1 MASTKTLD
9 TITLRNL
16 HTTCC
21 IGPDAWSRPGKQQP
35 LLLTLALHLDTS
47 AAGATDD
54 IDSTFSYGIMC
65 KDVLAAIEG
74 GDFESMRALV
84 EGIVRVARG
93 WPGVGLRVGVVAMK
107 ALLRVEGG
115 LGLEVSY
122 EREIW
127 GWRRGVWEWGVRG
140 LRCACVVGVN
150 EHERGERQGVVLG
163 LGLGLEGVLE
173 EGVFR
178 EGAWRELVRGVC
190 EVRFFCPFCGVDGG
204 AEGGDRLLKLRAFRL
219 WRRWRRSLLRLV

>member
-47 AAGATDD
+47 AAGASDD

-115 LGLEVSY
+115 LGVEVSFG
-122 EREIW
+122 RE
-127 GWRRGVWEWGVRG
+127 GDGEWRGREWEWGVRG

-150 EHERGERQGVVLG
+150 EHERGERQGVVVG
-163 LGLGLEGVLE
+163 LGVGVQGEEGLEG
-173 EGVFR
+173 EGV
-178 EGAWRELVRGVC
+178 WRELVRGVC